1 MVPASVLVLFAST
14 LLAKNVYQAVFRP
27 AADERSVMRLSRSLV
42 IVIMA
47 VALVFALLFPS
58 ALVNLLLIG
67 YDGVSQ
73 LFPGT
78 ILGLFW
84 KRARAA
90 GVLTGLLAGIA
101 VVAGLVFTGHDP
113 LAGINAGFIALAVNA
128 ALAVGISLALGKR
141 KALSL

>member
-1 MVPASVLVLFAST
+1 
-14 LLAKNVYQAVFRP
+14 
-27 AADERSVMRLSRSLV
+27 MRLSRALV

-47 VALVFALLFPS
+47 VALVFALIFPS

-73 LFPGT
+73 FFPGT

-84 KRARAA
+84 GRVRAA
-90 GVLTGLLAGIA
+90 GVLAGLAAGIA

-113 LAGINAGFIALAVNA
+113 LAGLNAGFIALAVNT
-128 ALAVGISLALGKR
+128 ALAVGISLALGKKPVR
-141 KALSL
+141 FL